1 MSSDRVVRHVDLDGM
16 AAFLDGTEAVY
27 AICFG
32 SVARRDAHAGS
43 DVDVAIRFPD
53 GMDERERFRHRNR
66 IDAELQ
72 AYADTTVDVS
82 DVEALP
88 PAVAL
93 RAVREGV
100 LVTGDGSRL
109 EADRDRLESRAGG
122 RTADRLREQRSFID
136 RLARGG

>member
-1 MSSDRVVRHVDLDGM
+1 MSSDRVVRDVDLDGM
-16 AAFLDGTEAVY
+16 AAFLEETDIEYAV
-27 AICFG
+27 CFG
-32 SVARRDAHAGS
+32 SVARREAHAGS

-53 GMDERERFRHRNR
+53 GMNERERFRHRNR

-82 DVEALP
+82 DLETLP

-100 LVTGDGSRL
+100 LVTGDETRL
-109 EADRDRLESRAGG
+109 ETDRDRLESTASE
-122 RTADRLREQRSFID
+122 TVADRIQEHRSFID